1 MASIIEPNT
10 DLEGILLV
18 RKEVFSD
25 GRGFFSE
32 IFKESEICKLIGR
45 RFEQANFS
53 LTKKIGTIRGLHFQK
68 HPNEQGK
75 LITVTSGRIFDVA
88 VDIREGSSTF
98 GKWTSFIIDSSQE
111 LAVFLPEGFAHGFQ
125 VLEEDTQ
132 VLYFCTSEYSP
143 SSEGSIRWNDPEIGI
158 EWPIEDPDT
167 SEKDSIAPFLNDW
180 RNGS

>member
-1 MASIIEPNT
+1 MASIIEQHA

-32 IFKESEICKLIGR
+32 IFKESEICKLIGM
-45 RFEQANFS
+45 RFGQANFS

-88 VDIREGSSTF
+88 VDIRKGSSTF

-111 LAVFLPEGFAHGFQ
+111 LAVFLPGGFAHGFQ

-143 SSEGSIRWNDPEIGI
+143 SSEGSIRWDDPEIGI
-158 EWPIEDPDT
+158 EWPIGDPDT

-180 RNGS
+180 SNDS